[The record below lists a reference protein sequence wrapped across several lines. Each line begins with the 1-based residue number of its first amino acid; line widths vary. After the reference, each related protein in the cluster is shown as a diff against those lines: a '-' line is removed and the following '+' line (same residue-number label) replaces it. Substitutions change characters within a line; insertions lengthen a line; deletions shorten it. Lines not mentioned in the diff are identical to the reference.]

1 MSRLLGRRHRGDNA
15 EIVMP
20 ITIQGSTGV
29 NLEAEGEE
37 LWTRAFI
44 VLSAG
49 KNEQGRVGS
58 FRTGDSQ

>member
-29 NLEAEGEE
+29 NLEAEGE

-49 KNEQGRVGS
+49 KNEQGGVGS

>member
-1 MSRLLGRRHRGDNA
+1 
-15 EIVMP
+15 MP

-29 NLEAEGEE
+29 NLEAEGE

-58 FRTGDSQ
+58 FKTGDSQ